1 MKSMKLS
8 YILAA
13 AVAVIALFLLFFW
26 ERPAPDRT
34 PDPDGPHEPGDPDP
48 NPDPD
53 PTPDPDP
60 APPVDSAGIEVSFG
74 DPGDLVE
81 ESGTGLELDLNFAP
95 GMRFPVERPRA
106 FANSQVYG
114 VGGLHGPAGGQCDA
128 RNYSYPW
135 RDNFC
140 ETRGYATPMCPA
152 GTGHQGQDIRPPH
165 CPPAQPDDQRTFYAV
180 ATFDGQ
186 ITGLHRHVMTL
197 TDTVGRQYKYL
208 HLDPNQYEVALGDLV
223 SRGQRLGVIS
233 NYFGDTPTTYHLHFE
248 MRQSVEL
255 GGAYVM
261 TPVSPYVALRE
272 AYLRLIEGDEDA

>member
-8 YILAA
+8 FILAA
-13 AVAVIALFLLFFW
+13 AVAAIALFFLFFW
-26 ERPAPDRT
+26 QSPTREDPPKPPEPEHGEEGEPETPPEPTPPAPKVPT
-34 PDPDGPHEPGDPDP
+34 DG
-48 NPDPD
+48 
-53 PTPDPDP
+53 
-60 APPVDSAGIEVSFG
+60 AGIEVSFG

-81 ESGTGLELDLNFAP
+81 ASGTGVTLELNFGP
-95 GMRFPVERPRA
+95 GMRFPVEYPRA
-106 FANSQVYG
+106 FSNSQVYG

-165 CPPAQPDDQRTFYAV
+165 CPPTQPGDQRTFYAV
-180 ATFDGQ
+180 ATSDGQ
-186 ITGLHRHVMTL
+186 ITGLHRHIMTL

-208 HLDPNQYEVALGDLV
+208 HLDPDQYDVALGDTV
-223 SRGQRLGVIS
+223 TRGQRLGVIS

-255 GGAYVM
+255 GGVFVM

-272 AYLRLIEGDEDA
+272 SYLRLIAGDEDA